1 MSWKELSMAIVA
13 IKELRKHLPPKSRLL
28 GMDHGEKTLGLALSN
43 PELTIATPLKTL
55 RRTTFT
61 ENLKEL
67 TAICREYS
75 VGGLVIGLPLNMD
88 DSEGPRAQS
97 VRHFGMN
104 LLKAKDTLG
113 FEPVIAFFD
122 ERLSSFAVEDFLT
135 EERRMPKKKQK
146 EVIDALAASHIL
158 QGALD
163 AINKRYLSSL

>member
-13 IKELRKHLPPKSRLL
+13 IKELRSHLPPKSRLL
-28 GMDHGEKTLGLALSN
+28 GIDHGEKTLGLALSN

-55 RRTTFT
+55 RRSTFT
-61 ENLKEL
+61 ENLKDL
-67 TAICREYS
+67 SAVCREYS
-75 VGGLVIGLPLNMD
+75 VGGFIIGLPLNMD

-104 LLKAKDTLG
+104 VLKAKATLG

-135 EERRMPKKKQK
+135 ERRMPKKKQK
-146 EVIDALAASHIL
+146 DIIDALAAAHIL
-158 QGALD
+158 QGAL
-163 AINKRYLSSL
+163 ASINKL